1 MCCADG
7 QVSNYRTETESQSQP
22 EEVVCSSVRN
32 ACCSSMGKAH
42 ESSVQATS
50 DNWKCVCSSN
60 TSADLPTV
68 CSSLHPNSSVD
79 RETWSTGLAPP
90 HSGRSPSAHSATSPF
105 RLSGESPTLRPA
117 AAPQPRPLAWSGR
130 ILITPLGFGPAARHA
145 GRSVSP

>member
-7 QVSNYRTETESQSQP
+7 QVSNYKTETESQSQP

-42 ESSVQATS
+42 VSSVQATA

-60 TSADLPTV
+60 TSADPPTV
-68 CSSLHPNSSVD
+68 CSSLDPNSSVD
-79 RETWSTGLAPP
+79 GETWSTGLDPP

-105 RLSGESPTLRPA
+105 QLSGERPTLRPA
-117 AAPQPRPLAWSGR
+117 AAPQPRPLAGSRR
-130 ILITPLGFGPAARHA
+130 ISILGSGPAARHA

>member
-32 ACCSSMGKAH
+32 ACCSRMGKAH
-42 ESSVQATS
+42 VSSVQATA

-60 TSADLPTV
+60 TSADPPTV
-68 CSSLHPNSSVD
+68 CSSLDPNSSVD
-79 RETWSTGLAPP
+79 GETWSTGLAPP
-90 HSGRSPSAHSATSPF
+90 HSGHSPSAHSATSPF
-105 RLSGESPTLRPA
+105 QLSASVQRSGPRLRLSPGHSQGPAGSPLLR
-117 AAPQPRPLAWSGR
+117 
-130 ILITPLGFGPAARHA
+130 LGSGPAARHA